1 VDPFAAQLIACLR
14 QSGFRDV
21 AGSRISASLPV
32 SRALINHLV
41 ARALAGTTAPV
52 SAVDI
57 RPRDGDRFEAVVT
70 LTWKIAPPLTVLFTI
85 ERQPQLPDSP
95 VLVLRWSFLGGV
107 GAIASRLVGTIARLP
122 AGVRLD
128 EDRLFLDIRTLAA
141 NGPASEALPFVR
153 RLELHT
159 ASDRAIVDVELQ
171 VPG

>member
-1 VDPFAAQLIACLR
+1 MHPRWLRCSSLKYSRYSRSSRLAIGAPRTSRCDARLSRRAADVDPFAAQLIAAPR

-41 ARALAGTTAPV
+41 AHALAGTTAPV

-85 ERQPQLPDSP
+85 DRQPQWPDSP
-95 VLVLRWSFLGGV
+95 VL
-107 GAIASRLVGTIARLP
+107 
-122 AGVRLD
+122 
-128 EDRLFLDIRTLAA
+128 
-141 NGPASEALPFVR
+141 
-153 RLELHT
+153 
-159 ASDRAIVDVELQ
+159 
-171 VPG
+171 